1 MPQAKIIGRST
12 LSTQGSQCSQYLSFA
27 WQVDRRCHLISAS
40 SFEKMCADMKQ
51 MRDDM
56 SGDLHAHGLVSWC
69 GSSPPSWQNKY
80 SPLCELR
87 LGSAPPL
94 PSIRQGQHEFIGARN
109 GYMPCNQDLGSGD
122 ISIGAFDYTALTNAG
137 HDIMHFLFVHSRTF
151 L

>member
-1 MPQAKIIGRST
+1 MIYHNTDLILGMIVDKDIGMGQDVAAHTGLTTVFFRNNEK
-12 LSTQGSQCSQYLSFA
+12 CSQYLSIA

-87 LGSAPPL
+87 LGSAPPS
-94 PSIRQGQHEFIGARN
+94 PQ
-109 GYMPCNQDLGSGD
+109 
-122 ISIGAFDYTALTNAG
+122 
-137 HDIMHFLFVHSRTF
+137 
-151 L
+151 